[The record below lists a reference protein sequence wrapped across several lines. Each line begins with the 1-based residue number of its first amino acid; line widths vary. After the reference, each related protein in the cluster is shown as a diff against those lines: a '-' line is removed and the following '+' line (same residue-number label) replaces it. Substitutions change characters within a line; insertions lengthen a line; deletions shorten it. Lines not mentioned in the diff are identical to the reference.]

1 MVGRGMLYIWVWDG
15 RYNDNNVYIHVNML
29 EQSKTFSY
37 CLELDAKN
45 LDLYEDS
52 APMNVLI

>member
-1 MVGRGMLYIWVWDG
+1 MLYIWVWDG
-15 RYNDNNVYIHVNML
+15 PYNDNNVHIHVNML

-37 CLELDAKN
+37 RLELDAKN

>member
-1 MVGRGMLYIWVWDG
+1 MLFIWVWDG